1 MAPIAPAAPSTC
13 ATATPTS
20 LSDPTRLRRFHEYT
34 LSRHVIPAIGEKKL
48 TGVTR
53 ADIYA
58 TMKRWQVDGMG
69 ASLQAKCR
77 AVMTSMFED
86 AVQRG
91 LIQENPA
98 RGIRISKQVV
108 RDMRILTV
116 EEYRRV
122 LPHLPAEYRLLVRL
136 LVASGARWG
145 EAAEL
150 RPADLQGG

>member
-1 MAPIAPAAPSTC
+1 
-13 ATATPTS
+13 
-20 LSDPTRLRRFHEYT
+20 LRRFHEYT

-98 RGIRISKQVV
+98 RGIKISKQGG
-108 RDMRILTV
+108 RA
-116 EEYRRV
+116 RRV
-122 LPHLPAEYRLLVRL
+122 RAERRGA
-136 LVASGARWG
+136 ASGSDRAASARRSRRRDRG
-145 EAAEL
+145 RQREEVPTSGAQRA
-150 RPADLQGG
+150 